1 MTWETLHV
9 KDEHGDYTHISE
21 VLFGCWNSD
30 QCFKFGHDG
39 FFFIMRR
46 FSYCLV
52 DPILQGESTR
62 ELPEVWTGHG
72 TPFVKLPNS
81 YSYGLNLL
89 DISVNNKRLNF
100 APDTFKAKSGG
111 DEGFI
116 IDSRLLFFIVDNAY
130 PILEVELTRYFS
142 ALKQL
147 QRRQDCPRPTKLC
160 YYAPMGFSLFPSM
173 TFHFEGANLAVAPEH
188 AFASYPKEKVFFLA
202 IAPLARI
209 SILGAFQ

>member
-52 DPILQGESTR
+52 DPILQGTPHVSY
-62 ELPEVWTGHG
+62 LKFGLDMGYTGG
-72 TPFVKLPNS
+72 LPNS

-111 DEGFI
+111 DGGFI
-116 IDSRLLFFIVDNAY
+116 IDSRLLSFIVDNAY
-130 PILEVELTRYFS
+130 PILE
-142 ALKQL
+142 
-147 QRRQDCPRPTKLC
+147 LC

-173 TFHFEGANLAVAPEH
+173 TFHFKGVNLAVAPEH

>member
-52 DPILQGESTR
+52 DPILQG
-62 ELPEVWTGHG
+62 
-72 TPFVKLPNS
+72 TPHVSYLKFGLDMGYTAGLPNS

-111 DEGFI
+111 DGGFI
-116 IDSRLLFFIVDNAY
+116 IDSRLLSFIVDNAY

-173 TFHFEGANLAVAPEH
+173 TFHFEGVNLAVAPEH